1 MPIIKEF
8 QLNES
13 IAVIAIKSGKE
24 LYYLGEYL
32 QIAGAVIFII
42 AQTNDILREAREI
55 IGKET
60 MGTVVDMTNR
70 ANIVEVK
77 NRIVS
82 QFSRIDILVTDSR
95 WMVAKPICGITE
107 NDWDETNVN
116 NCRTTFFLCQVFA
129 EVMKQQEYGRIVN
142 IASELGDRA
151 VADCSIFSAS
161 QATVLSL
168 TKSFTIEYAKFGLR
182 INCIATGWTLAED
195 IPLNEQQ
202 KELLVRYIPLRRK
215 GTPADLAPL
224 LIFLCSKAC
233 DYTTGQPIFIDGG
246 LTARP

>member
-13 IAVIAIKSGKE
+13 IAVIAITSGKE

-77 NRIVS
+77 DRIVS
-82 QFSRIDILVTDSR
+82 EFSRIDILVTDSR
-95 WMVAKPICGITE
+95 WMVAKPIGSITE
-107 NDWDETNVN
+107 NDWNEINVN

-129 EVMKQQEYGRIVN
+129 EAMKQQEYGRIVN

-224 LIFLCSKAC
+224 LIFLCSEAC